1 MNNWNFIKR
10 LITLLKKIKY
20 KIKKIMIGQ
29 KTIWMFKMMEDYVQN
44 NMNLLKMRIKYNT
57 SNSLKRKR
65 LHATK
70 YRFID
75 E

>member
-1 MNNWNFIKR
+1 M
-10 LITLLKKIKY
+10 
-20 KIKKIMIGQ
+20 
-29 KTIWMFKMMEDYVQN
+29 WMFKMMEDYAQN

-65 LHATK
+65 LYATK